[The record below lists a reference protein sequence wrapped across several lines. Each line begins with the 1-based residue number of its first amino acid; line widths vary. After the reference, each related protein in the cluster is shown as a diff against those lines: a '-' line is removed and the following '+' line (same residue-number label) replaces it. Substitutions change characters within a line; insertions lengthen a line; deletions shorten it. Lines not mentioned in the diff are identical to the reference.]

1 MRCRSSP
8 HCLAAARSGRA
19 SPHRWRHSA
28 GAVDW
33 TPLIA
38 ARVKAG
44 FVEPTLLLRTLH
56 NDPARWAYQL
66 KFDGYRA
73 IAFKTGGKVSLRSRN
88 DNDFSLRYP
97 AVTKGVQK
105 LSNDTRLTSINPRS
119 SRAQTLL
126 CAVVDPR
133 RPRSV

>member
-1 MRCRSSP
+1 MSLITTLLGCCP
-8 HCLAAARSGRA
+8 KRA
-19 SPHRWRHSA
+19 SLASPRHSA
-28 GAVDW
+28 GAVDQ
-33 TPLIA
+33 TPLMA

-44 FVEPTLLLRTLH
+44 FVEPTLLLRTKTLP
-56 NDPARWAYQL
+56 NDPARREYQL

-105 LSNDTRLTSINPRS
+105 LPNDTRLTSINPRS

-126 CAVVDPR
+126 CAVVEPR